1 MSNENR
7 FGTVPLFSSCLIART
22 NADRRRG
29 TCNTL
34 GGGAVD
40 VEERPGA
47 ADAEAERICAR
58 VAIASEKEAV
68 PGVALG

>member
-1 MSNENR
+1 M
-7 FGTVPLFSSCLIART
+7 LI
-22 NADRRRG
+22 
-29 TCNTL
+29 
-34 GGGAVD
+34 GGAVLATRW
-40 VEERPGA
+40 VEQRLTLNIEERPGA